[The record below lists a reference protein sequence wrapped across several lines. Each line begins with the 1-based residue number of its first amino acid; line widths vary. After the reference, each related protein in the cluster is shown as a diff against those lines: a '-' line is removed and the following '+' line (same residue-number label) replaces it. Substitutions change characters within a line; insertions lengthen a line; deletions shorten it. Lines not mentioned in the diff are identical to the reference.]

1 MNSSEIKVKQASTYR
16 QILTLAFVAFATTF
30 PNSVIADDS
39 KTHDELKAVKIAR
52 SGEPVVRDTPSLDLV
67 SSPTFEAP
75 MLDPNPTI
83 PKVLLSEGHKKTCLK
98 RVGDE
103 LGDVTLRDIN
113 GESIELNDEL
123 SDQLTVLVFWTQE
136 SVSGYEQFRRIPVD
150 ILGKFAAYRVKV
162 VAVNVGGTVE
172 ETKRLTGKAGDKI
185 VSLVDSDS
193 KMFNQFATEHIPRTY
208 VLDKDGRIA
217 WFDLEYSEGS
227 RRSLTNALTYFV
239 HQAAAEKP

>member
-1 MNSSEIKVKQASTYR
+1 MSTSNEQTSTVC
-16 QILTLAFVAFATTF
+16 QILSLLFIVATAM
-30 PNSVIADDS
+30 PMSAIADDS
-39 KTHDELKAVKIAR
+39 KTRDNLKTVKIAR
-52 SGEPVVRDTPSLDLV
+52 SGDPIIRTTPRLDLT
-67 SSPTFEAP
+67 SSPTFDVP

-103 LGDVTLRDIN
+103 LGDFTLKNIN
-113 GESIELNDEL
+113 GESVKLNEQL
-123 SDQLTVLVFWTQE
+123 SDELTVLIFWTQN

-162 VAVNVGGTVE
+162 VAVHVGGSVE
-172 ETKRLTGKAGDKI
+172 ETKRLTGDAGDKI
-185 VSLVDSDS
+185 VSLVDTDS
-193 KMFNQFATEHIPRTY
+193 KLFNAFAAAHIPRTY

-217 WFDLEYSEGS
+217 WLDLEYSEGS
-227 RRSLTNALTYFV
+227 RRSLTNALTYFI